1 MGKDKVK
8 HYTFQIR
15 YFPSCFSYS
24 FLSRCWP
31 EYDWSVL
38 KLDVTTKPINFQ
50 YCPIYWNTSER
61 VARKGSTLCNDCSN
75 QINFVPAWFKSSVT
89 FFVWVLLKQGWN
101 WGGESFL
108 LLARRLTR
116 HRHPPRL
123 SVLNEIALSYWPLV
137 LCAVSRIVRYV
148 SQSCPGKDVKYG
160 RDFSCSFLVK

>member
-116 HRHPPRL
+116 HRHGFKRDCVILLTSCVVRCFENCEIRKPKLPRKR
-123 SVLNEIALSYWPLV
+123 
-137 LCAVSRIVRYV
+137 C
-148 SQSCPGKDVKYG
+148 
-160 RDFSCSFLVK
+160 

>member
-75 QINFVPAWFKSSVT
+75 QRNFVPAWFKSSVT
-89 FFVWVLLKQGWN
+89 FFRVSAFVARLKLR
-101 WGGESFL
+101 WGVACYWQEDWL
-108 LLARRLTR
+108 DIDT
-116 HRHPPRL
+116 PYL

-137 LCAVSRIVRYV
+137 VCAVSRIVRYV
-148 SQSCPGKDVKYG
+148 SQSYPGKDVKYG